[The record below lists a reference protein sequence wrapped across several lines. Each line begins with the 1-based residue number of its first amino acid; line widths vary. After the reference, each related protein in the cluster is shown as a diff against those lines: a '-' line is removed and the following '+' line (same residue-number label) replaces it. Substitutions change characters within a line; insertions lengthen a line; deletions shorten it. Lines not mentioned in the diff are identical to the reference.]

1 MVLYLTIGLPV
12 LCIIALKGSTVV
24 VSLYALELGAGPAG
38 AALNRPNQRNPMALS
53 DRTNARNAHD
63 ILAEAVA

>member
-24 VSLYALELGAGPAG
+24 VSLYALELGAG
-38 AALNRPNQRNPMALS
+38 AATIGILIGLYLS
-53 DRTNARNAHD
+53 LIH
-63 ILAEAVA
+63 I